1 MVIDTYASLPLEEK
15 EHLVEEI
22 FSDVSLFISSE
33 VLLWNHF
40 YHACIG
46 GISNLKIRKNLNLF
60 LIQSHVQAIPI

>member
-33 VLLWNHF
+33 
-40 YHACIG
+40 AP
-46 GISNLKIRKNLNLF
+46 K
-60 LIQSHVQAIPI
+60 